1 MTSILSAYEKDSAG
15 KNEKPKTIFMSTKT
29 ISSDIILV
37 VYQKK
42 RRSYDIFS
50 MKVALYILYFVFGAF
65 C

>member
-1 MTSILSAYEKDSAG
+1 
-15 KNEKPKTIFMSTKT
+15 MSTKT

-37 VYQKK
+37 VYQKV
-42 RRSYDIFS
+42 RRSYDIFA